1 MLCQAKGD
9 MPGFCLRKTIYLNS
23 RELNEGFYNSGSN
36 VGSLT
41 RSECELACTPLISS
55 PYLNEYPGGSYC
67 KESAYNAGDPWGSI
81 PGSGCS
87 PGGQHG
93 NPLQYSC
100 LWKPQGVEKGL
111 SFFTLY
117 THILF
122 EWFKVLN
129 NQVLWQRI
137 FTKISHSPNKYP
149 CVYCMPGIKLEAGNT
164 AGNGR
169 QGARIHTPHHI
180 PGQILMK

>member
-1 MLCQAKGD
+1 MCIFLYMWEIQTDLTAKRYISFSNL
-9 MPGFCLRKTIYLNS
+9 GF
-23 RELNEGFYNSGSN
+23 
-36 VGSLT
+36 
-41 RSECELACTPLISS
+41 
-55 PYLNEYPGGSYC
+55 PGGSDG
-67 KESAYNAGDPWGSI
+67 KESACSAGHLGSI
-81 PGSGCS
+81 PGLEQR
-87 PGGQHG
+87 PGGQRG

-100 LWKPQGVEKGL
+100 LWKPQGVDKGL

-164 AGNGR
+164 AGHGR
-169 QGARIHTPHHI
+169 QGARIHTPYHI
-180 PGQILMK
+180 PGQTLMK